1 MLYRTLLGGMGTGR
15 SVMTESFFRLFDGTN
30 RISGCQEATATRI
43 LVVQAT
49 AQIDLSNLTPQFM
62 VE

>member
-15 SVMTESFFRLFDGTN
+15 SVMTESFFRSFDGTN
-30 RISGCQEATATRI
+30 RINGCQEATATRI